1 MTQEIKVYD
10 LVLGVYL
17 CLEGCRISK
26 LFQSEYKGK
35 PRLQIKIIN
44 DDPDKDIDKMVKHY
58 KEDLAP
64 FIPGPTRRIVDV
76 GAGDVNFE
84 RGLLAAIFGRVDP

>member
-1 MTQEIKVYD
+1 MIQEHETYD

-26 LFQSEYKGK
+26 FSQSEYKGK
-35 PRLQIKIIN
+35 LRLQIKIIN
-44 DDPDKDIDKMVKHY
+44 DDPDKDIDELVKHY

-64 FIPGPTRRIVDV
+64 FIPGPKRRIVDV

-84 RGLLAAIFGRVDP
+84 RGLLTAIFGRVD